1 MTKAIPTRSQI
12 AARSLE
18 DRSFRARLIADAQTT
33 FEHEMG
39 LIFPD
44 GVEIDVIEDSS
55 TRYTIVL
62 PPANPMHT

>member
-1 MTKAIPTRSQI
+1 
-12 AARSLE
+12 
-18 DRSFRARLIADAQTT
+18 
-33 FEHEMG
+33 MG

-62 PPANPMHT
+62 PPADPIYT